1 MKSYSIVLIALLM
14 ALAIFLPLLITGCTN
29 SKYKIQ
35 QYPPARTSFE
45 YTVIDNLHLSEMDES
60 LLANSDR
67 GFRGEVY
74 YTLGTE
80 KAYPGDEQN
89 YLDCVNEQLELY
101 KNDKINILQCYIYLT
116 EYRDRDLNE
125 TALSQMKKYFEM
137 FKSKNI
143 RILLRFAYEYTSS
156 ANYDAKDGQI
166 IKHLSQIKSFINNN
180 SKLFND
186 VVYAMQ
192 LGLIGL
198 WGEGH
203 GYHYHHNIKKLITK
217 LCEAIPEDIY
227 IMVRTPDILSQ
238 VPKKYEH
245 RFSVHDD
252 FLVGMDHKWGM
263 MSWNDPQYQ
272 DLLNK
277 NQYAIADGEMPWGRD
292 TTVPVIDPI
301 GFLKQVIGY
310 GLTSLSITHNYIED
324 LKEKDIVYHLEK
336 WKTEYLTKS
345 QLDKNNIPYLDSML
359 EKNQISIYNYLQY
372 HLGYNLGVSNL
383 LQTNGKTSFMI
394 NNFGIASPFEYKLEI
409 IADGQNIEVEQI
421 QLGRF
426 GQQIVLI
433 DKNVKEIK
441 IKFIHRRT
449 GETIK
454 LANNLPYLDGYNVIN
469 L

>member
-1 MKSYSIVLIALLM
+1 
-14 ALAIFLPLLITGCTN
+14 
-29 SKYKIQ
+29 
-35 QYPPARTSFE
+35 
-45 YTVIDNLHLSEMDES
+45 
-60 LLANSDR
+60 
-67 GFRGEVY
+67 
-74 YTLGTE
+74 
-80 KAYPGDEQN
+80 
-89 YLDCVNEQLELY
+89 
-101 KNDKINILQCYIYLT
+101 
-116 EYRDRDLNE
+116 
-125 TALSQMKKYFEM
+125 
-137 FKSKNI
+137 
-143 RILLRFAYEYTSS
+143 
-156 ANYDAKDGQI
+156 
-166 IKHLSQIKSFINNN
+166 
-180 SKLFND
+180 
-186 VVYAMQ
+186 
-192 LGLIGL
+192 
-198 WGEGH
+198 
-203 GYHYHHNIKKLITK
+203 
-217 LCEAIPEDIY
+217 
-227 IMVRTPDILSQ
+227 
-238 VPKKYEH
+238 
-245 RFSVHDD
+245 
-252 FLVGMDHKWGM
+252 
-263 MSWNDPQYQ
+263 
-272 DLLNK
+272 
-277 NQYAIADGEMPWGRD
+277 MPWGRD

-310 GLTSLSITHNYIED
+310 GLTSLNITHNYIED

-454 LANNLPYLDGYNVIN
+454 LANNLPYLDGYNVITF
-469 L
+469 